1 MSERLTLV
9 LVTTLLVASLPLSAS
24 AATVDAEQFADMC
37 NTAPGGLIHVS
48 GRLKVTG
55 GSGKITQSCVVALG
69 DAAKVIFRDVTRLYT
84 SCVTPCTLNIGGS
97 SGNDV
102 VVKIINSTIEMD
114 GDIQLTAGQNE
125 DIVSAGGL
133 LKVIDS
139 VIIANSV
146 ELSAAVGFAFSSVG
160 NAGGRVVVRNSRI
173 VATETSF
180 DVGVLIDSNAGGR
193 SIVTDTMIEAVTAV
207 MIASDNGTAK
217 VKRNVFSSTPTV
229 TVTANG
235 GTCVTIDNT
244 PSVAWS

>member
-1 MSERLTLV
+1 
-9 LVTTLLVASLPLSAS
+9 
-24 AATVDAEQFADMC
+24 
-37 NTAPGGLIHVS
+37 
-48 GRLKVTG
+48 
-55 GSGKITQSCVVALG
+55 
-69 DAAKVIFRDVTRLYT
+69 VI
-84 SCVTPCTLNIGGS
+84 
-97 SGNDV
+97 
-102 VVKIINSTIEMD
+102 KIINSTIEMD

-173 VATETSF
+173 MATETSF
-180 DVGVLIDSNAGGR
+180 DFGVLIDSNAGGR
-193 SIVTDTMIEAVTAV
+193 SIVTDTTIEAVTAL
-207 MIASDNGTAK
+207 MILSDHGTAK
-217 VKRNVFSSTPTV
+217 VKRNIFSSTPTV

-244 PSVAWS
+244 PSVACS